1 MNDREKE
8 EKEEID
14 FNEGLQF
21 GLSHTV
27 NNKKKNE
34 ATLSDNNKLLSSLL
48 QQRLVL
54 FLMLTSLQYKTFY

>member
-34 ATLSDNNKLLSSLL
+34 GTLSDNNKLLSSLL

>member
-34 ATLSDNNKLLSSLL
+34 GTLTTTNYYPHFCNNDWFCS
-48 QQRLVL
+48 
-54 FLMLTSLQYKTFY
+54 